1 MTVKLYDI
9 FVEII
14 CQHTCTKITI
24 VWHRKDTINI
34 TSQPNTKK
42 TCLAWDSVKRLN
54 EWKNRILITMEKFD
68 DCHTNTRHHV
78 SCTEAGLLRTVE

>member
-14 CQHTCTKITI
+14 CQHTCTKIKI

-42 TCLAWDSVKRLN
+42 TCLA
-54 EWKNRILITMEKFD
+54 
-68 DCHTNTRHHV
+68 
-78 SCTEAGLLRTVE
+78 